1 MLQELES
8 LLALPGRRE
17 DQMYLGNRLFMLSVR
32 EEYLLTAACT
42 LHPPETAADAIK
54 HLFDLGNYAVYLA
67 GNDEELGRVYLR
79 QMSTFPQDVLPY
91 ANLAFLGQLCRSKQ
105 QGLFINGCYAAYSPQ
120 PERIMFKESRYH
132 RYWDGGWC
140 IRLKLASPSVPQG
153 VWLRLPD
160 PAPDEGAGEVS
171 LACREL
177 KTDCLNTCTLL
188 DFQSLLP
195 EVGNLKLQYSSIE
208 ELIEDGNDLGL
219 ALDKWTYEI
228 PPALERLAAAL
239 KYENCRTLKA
249 ALNVIW
255 NLHCYKWVPSE
266 DLEHFAVNALRER
279 KVPEDVVLSGA
290 IDLYSYA
297 EDILEASGYV
307 FVERAGGYVF
317 RDEQNY
323 VHFFDAAAEVQQQ
336 TWSGMSMQ

>member
-17 DQMYLGNRLFMLSVR
+17 DQMYLGNILFMLSTR

-42 LHPPETAADAIK
+42 LHPPGTAADAIK
-54 HLFDLGNYAVYLA
+54 HFLDLENYTVYPA
-67 GNDEELGRVYLR
+67 GNDVELGRVYLR
-79 QMSTFPQDVLPY
+79 QMPALPQDVLPY
-91 ANLAFLGQLCRSKQ
+91 TDLASLGRLCRNKLP
-105 QGLFINGCYAAYSPQ
+105 GLFIGGCYAAYSPQ
-120 PERIMFKESRYH
+120 PKRIMFEESRYH

-140 IRLKLASPSVPQG
+140 IRLKLASPSVPKG

-160 PAPDEGAGEVS
+160 PAPDGDAGEVS
-171 LACREL
+171 LVFREL

-195 EVGNLKLQYSSIE
+195 ELGYLKEQYGSVE
-208 ELIEDGNDLGL
+208 ELVKDGNALGL
-219 ALDKWTYEI
+219 ALNKWAYEI
-228 PPALERLAAAL
+228 PPALERFAAAL
-239 KYENCRTLKA
+239 KYENCRTLKT
-249 ALNVIW
+249 ALDVIW
-255 NLHCYKWVPSE
+255 NLDCYKWLPAE
-266 DLEHFAVNALRER
+266 NLEHFAVNALRER
-279 KVPEDVVLSGA
+279 KIPEKVIMSGA

-297 EDILEASGYV
+297 EDTLEASGYV
-307 FVERAGGYVF
+307 FVESAGGYVF

-323 VHFFDAAAEVQQQ
+323 VHFSDVPAEGRQQ